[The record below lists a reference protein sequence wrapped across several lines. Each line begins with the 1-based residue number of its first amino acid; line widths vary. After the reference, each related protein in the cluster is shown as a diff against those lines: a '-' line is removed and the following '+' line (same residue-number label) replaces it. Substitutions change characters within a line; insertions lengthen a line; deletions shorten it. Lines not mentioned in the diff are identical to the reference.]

1 MVSLT
6 PSNTEIVAFLGH
18 LQDLVGVDDWTDW
31 PPAVQDLEQVGPD
44 LQIDIDAVEALAPD
58 IVLASLSVP
67 GQDTVVD
74 GLEQAG
80 LPHMTL
86 APKTLDE
93 VLEDIRRIGQALD
106 AEARADALITA
117 MQAER
122 ERLAD
127 LTADRGVCT
136 VYWEWWPKPPIA
148 AGGPGWMTEVIAR
161 AGGTNILADREEES
175 PKVTLE
181 EVAEHDPDAIALCW
195 QGSLQPVQS
204 AERFKKRAG
213 WETLTAAQDDRI
225 LEMPEEL
232 YGRPGPRLLEGIRH
246 LACQLH
252 PDLEEEL
259 GQPYAWVPD
268 EIRDELGEALTQPDP
283 A

>member
-6 PSNTEIVAFLGH
+6 PSNTEIVAFLGR
-18 LQDLVGVDDWTDW
+18 LQDLVGVDDWSDW
-31 PPAVQDLEQVGPD
+31 PVAVQDLEQVGPD
-44 LQIDIDAVEALAPD
+44 LQIDIGTVEALDPD
-58 IVLASLSVP
+58 LVLASLSVP
-67 GQDTVVD
+67 GQDTVID
-74 GLEQAG
+74 GLDQAG
-80 LPHMTL
+80 LPHIIL

-106 AEARADALITA
+106 AETRADALIRA

-127 LTADRGVCT
+127 LTAEREARE

-161 AGGTNILADREEES
+161 AGGANILADREEES
-175 PKVTLE
+175 PKVTRKE
-181 EVAEHDPDAIALCW
+181 IAKHDPDAIALCW

-204 AERFKKRAG
+204 AERFKEREG
-213 WETLTAAQDDRI
+213 WETLTAAQAGRI

-246 LACQLH
+246 LASQLH
-252 PDLEEEL
+252 PDLEEDL

-268 EIRDELGEALTQPDP
+268 EIRDELGDALTGSDP